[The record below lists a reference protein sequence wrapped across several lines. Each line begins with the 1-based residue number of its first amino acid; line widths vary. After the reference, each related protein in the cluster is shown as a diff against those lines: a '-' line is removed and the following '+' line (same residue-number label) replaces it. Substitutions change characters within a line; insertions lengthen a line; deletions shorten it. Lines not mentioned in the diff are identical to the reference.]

1 MGKRRPALTDLQMAF
16 SFDVPS
22 AATDAGDLAGFGP
35 MIAASVARACREDAR
50 GRQSIANAMSAVLGE
65 PVSKA
70 MLDAYASE
78 ARGEHNI
85 PAHRWWALIAVTKR
99 WDIAD
104 AIAARCGARLL
115 SGEEIRAAEL
125 GHVQAQIAE
134 LQDRMRELKGSAR
147 PIARDLGERG
157 HR

>member
-1 MGKRRPALTDLQMAF
+1 MVKRRPALTDLQMAF
-16 SFDVPS
+16 SFEVPA

-35 MIAASVARACREDAR
+35 MIAAGVARACREDNR
-50 GRQSIANAMSAVLGE
+50 GRAAIAAAMAAVLGE

-78 ARGEHNI
+78 AREQHSI
-85 PAHRWWALIAVTKR
+85 PAHRWWALIAVTGR

-104 AIAARCGARLL
+104 AMAARCGARLL

-134 LQDRMRELKGSAR
+134 LQDRMRELRSSAR
-147 PIARDLGERG
+147 PIERSAR
-157 HR
+157 

>member
-1 MGKRRPALTDLQMAF
+1 MPKRRPALTDLQMAF
-16 SFDVPS
+16 NFEVPQ
-22 AATDAGDLAGFGP
+22 AATDAGDLAGFGA
-35 MIAASVARACREDAR
+35 MVAAGVARACRDDGRPRHEIAR
-50 GRQSIANAMSAVLGE
+50 AMGDVLGE

-85 PAHRWWALIAVTKR
+85 PAHRWWALIAVTGR

-104 AIAARCGARLL
+104 ALAARCGARLL
-115 SGEEIRAAEL
+115 SGDEIRAAEL

-134 LQDRMRELKGSAR
+134 LQERLRDLKGTAR
-147 PIARDLGERG
+147 PIERSP
-157 HR
+157 R

>member
-1 MGKRRPALTDLQMAF
+1 MPKRRPALSDLQMAF
-16 SFDVPS
+16 SFDAPA
-22 AATDAGDLAGFGP
+22 AATAEGDLAGYGA
-35 MIAASVARACREDAR
+35 MIAASVARACRED
-50 GRQSIANAMSAVLGE
+50 GRSRHEIAVAMSAVLNE

-78 ARGEHNI
+78 SREQHSI
-85 PAHRWWALIAVTKR
+85 PAHRWLALMAVTGR

-104 AIAARCGARLL
+104 AIITRGGARVL

-134 LQDRMRELKGSAR
+134 LQERQRELKATTR
-147 PIARDLGERG
+147 PLSRSIPR
-157 HR
+157 